1 MLSTIHTP
9 GFKEMKGIYSWTEV
23 KRLTRLPLTNKETLS
38 KYSDGKDLVV
48 VMNVKSPHGPLAESR
63 VLGGTAQ
70 HPTIPPTTQ
79 QERFLSKHLL
89 TKSFL
94 DYFINVFKTNLINL
108 CKSWILEKREP
119 VIWKTRNFFSLSNL
133 SFHFSLPFLLLWLI
147 IKPISMLQGVN

>member
-1 MLSTIHTP
+1 
-9 GFKEMKGIYSWTEV
+9 MKGIYSWTEV

-108 CKSWILEKREP
+108 CKS
-119 VIWKTRNFFSLSNL
+119 
-133 SFHFSLPFLLLWLI
+133 
-147 IKPISMLQGVN
+147 